1 MVGWVKRAQWNRM
14 KFDGLNCMDI
24 YIYHLIMYMPVYESV
39 KLACECTDIFFFFFW
54 GGVIGFD
61 LNANIMFW

>member
-39 KLACECTDIFFFFFW
+39 KLACECTDIFFFFF
-54 GGVIGFD
+54 GGG
-61 LNANIMFW
+61 